1 MTTLERIENVA
12 KDIVDDD
19 SWVNDSTCNTSAEY
33 K

>member
-19 SWVNDSTCNTSAEY
+19 SWVHDSNTSAEY